1 MKLQRNFCSVKVLLM
16 NKYSGRASG
25 FTLIEV
31 LLALSVFAMA
41 GIALLNTSDS
51 HLRHLS
57 VLENQMYAQW
67 IAADQ
72 LVDVNLSANWPPK
85 NNAKGQVDLAG
96 REWHWLQKVRKTE
109 DSGLVEITVEVRRQ
123 ESDTQALALLSTF
136 VSKSGNN

>member
-1 MKLQRNFCSVKVLLM
+1 M
-16 NKYSGRASG
+16 NKYPSRPQGL
-25 FTLIEV
+25 TLIEV

-72 LVDVNLSANWPPK
+72 LVEVNLTANWPPK

-109 DSGLVEITVEVRRQ
+109 DSGLLAITVEVRGQ
-123 ESDTQALALLSTF
+123 ESDTQALAFLTTF
-136 VSKSGNN
+136 VSKSGSN

>member
-1 MKLQRNFCSVKVLLM
+1 
-16 NKYSGRASG
+16 
-25 FTLIEV
+25 
-31 LLALSVFAMA
+31 
-41 GIALLNTSDS
+41 
-51 HLRHLS
+51 
-57 VLENQMYAQW
+57 MYAQW

-123 ESDTQALALLSTF
+123 ESDTQALAFLSTF